1 MDILLLAV
9 TVISLL
15 VALVMCVAAWRLSR
29 HERARSASRVAA
41 LAAAAT
47 DSVPIAQPADQPGHV
62 TLEPVAATESRPVA
76 PWAPAR
82 VSSFPSEHD
91 RRSARPVSVPVDEL
105 PPAPV
110 GDAFLGTATATL
122 ATGGR
127 QRGLAIAACVL
138 FVALVTGGYWTI
150 YGQAS
155 SSGTGTGAAT
165 VADRSSRSAA
175 PLELISMRH
184 ERKGTKLSIT
194 GLVRN
199 PGTGASLERLAAVIF
214 LFDRQSAFVASARA
228 DVDFTKLAPG
238 DESPFVV
245 AVDAPSSVARYR
257 VSFRN
262 EAGVVPHVD
271 RRGQEPIA
279 RELP

>member
-1 MDILLLAV
+1 
-9 TVISLL
+9 
-15 VALVMCVAAWRLSR
+15 
-29 HERARSASRVAA
+29 
-41 LAAAAT
+41 
-47 DSVPIAQPADQPGHV
+47 
-62 TLEPVAATESRPVA
+62 
-76 PWAPAR
+76 
-82 VSSFPSEHD
+82 
-91 RRSARPVSVPVDEL
+91 
-105 PPAPV
+105 
-110 GDAFLGTATATL
+110 
-122 ATGGR
+122 
-127 QRGLAIAACVL
+127 
-138 FVALVTGGYWTI
+138 
-150 YGQAS
+150 
-155 SSGTGTGAAT
+155 
-165 VADRSSRSAA
+165 
-175 PLELISMRH
+175 
-184 ERKGTKLSIT
+184 
-194 GLVRN
+194 VRN